1 MKILTFKYLQIRRKA
16 CSSPFLATNQ
26 SFPRKSSNTASATI
40 VPHMQSAQRFHMKS
54 RLRFIPHPLRVGIKF
69 PTHWKIL
76 IIKFPPPRDCK
87 GVKCPG
93 YARGGEGIWPI
104 HTRVLN
110 DLWRRYCRTKVLDF
124 SRVEEELLPTE
135 LTPNSLIMGIK
146 KSTFSIGRKL
156 TKDLQVFNRA
166 TESFPTELL
175 LIVKKEVKKRW
186 QCSICKELL

>member
-1 MKILTFKYLQIRRKA
+1 MKILTFKYLQIRHKA

-40 VPHMQSAQRFHMKS
+40 VRHMQSAQRFHMNRGYGS
-54 RLRFIPHPLRVGIKF
+54 SPPPTRGNQIPHPLENSDNQIPSSPGLQRCQM
-69 PTHWKIL
+69 P
-76 IIKFPPPRDCK
+76 
-87 GVKCPG
+87 GVCPG
-93 YARGGEGIWPI
+93 GGGGIWPI
-104 HTRVLN
+104 QTRVLN